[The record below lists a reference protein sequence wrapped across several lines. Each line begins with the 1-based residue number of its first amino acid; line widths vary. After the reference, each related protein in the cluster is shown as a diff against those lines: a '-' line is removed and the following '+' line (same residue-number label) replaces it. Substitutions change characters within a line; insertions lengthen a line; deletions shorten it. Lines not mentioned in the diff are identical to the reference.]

1 MIGYLEGKLM
11 YKSPEYSMVEV
22 NGIGYQV
29 LTPLTT
35 FYELPRLNEPV
46 RLHIATIFSVDN
58 LQLYG
63 FLNKGEKDVFLLL
76 ITVSRIG
83 PKLALNILSRIRA
96 EDLVQAL
103 IKGDRQRLRVP
114 GIGNKIIERMFLELK
129 DKITTIFP
137 LPVSHLEKESPG
149 RQVESEVISALINLG
164 YQKII
169 AEKALHEAKSGL
181 EEREYTTEKLL
192 KESLKRLSK

>member
-1 MIGYLEGKLM
+1 VIGYLEGKLM
-11 YKSPEYSMVEV
+11 YKSPEYSMIAV

-29 LTPLTT
+29 LTPLST

-46 RLHIATIFSVDN
+46 KLHIATIFSVDN

-63 FLNKGEKDVFLLL
+63 FLTKGEKDVFLLL

-103 IKGDRQRLRVP
+103 IKGDRERLRVP
-114 GIGNKIIERMFLELK
+114 GIGKKIIERMVLELK
-129 DKITTIFP
+129 DKIAGISLTPP
-137 LPVSHLEKESPG
+137 LVPEKASPVK
-149 RQVESEVISALINLG
+149 QIESEVISALINLG

-169 AEKALHEAKSGL
+169 AEKALNEAKAEL
-181 EEREYTTEKLL
+181 KEEDCTIEKLL

>member
-29 LTPLTT
+29 LTSLTT

-46 RLHIATIFSVDN
+46 KLHIATIFSVDN

-96 EDLVQAL
+96 EDLIEAL
-103 IKGDRQRLRVP
+103 IRDDRERLRVP
-114 GIGNKIIERMFLELK
+114 GIGKKIIERMVLELR
-129 DKITTIFP
+129 DKIATIHP
-137 LPVSHLEKESPG
+137 SAAVSPEKGHPE
-149 RQVESEVISALINLG
+149 RQVENEVISALINLG

-169 AEKALHEAKSGL
+169 AEKALSEAKSGL
-181 EEREYTTEKLL
+181 EEKDYTIEKLL

>member
-1 MIGYLEGKLM
+1 MIGYLEGKLI

-29 LTPLTT
+29 LTSLTT

-58 LQLYG
+58 LHLYG

-96 EDLVQAL
+96 EDLVEAL
-103 IKGDRQRLRVP
+103 IRGDRERLRVP
-114 GIGNKIIERMFLELK
+114 GIGNKIIERMVLELR
-129 DKITTIFP
+129 DKIATIHP
-137 LPVSHLEKESPG
+137 SPALAPEKGHPEK
-149 RQVESEVISALINLG
+149 QVENEVISALINLG

-169 AEKALHEAKSGL
+169 AEKALSEAKSGL
-181 EEREYTTEKLL
+181 EENDYTIETLL

>member
-1 MIGYLEGKLM
+1 MIGYLEGKLI
-11 YKSPEYSMVEV
+11 YRSPEYSIVEV

-29 LTPLTT
+29 LTPLLT

-63 FLNKGEKDVFLLL
+63 FLTKGEKDVFLLL

-83 PKLALNILSRIRA
+83 PKLALNILSRIKA

-103 IKGDRQRLRVP
+103 MKGDHERLRVP
-114 GIGNKIIERMFLELK
+114 GIGKKIIERMVLELK
-129 DKITTIFP
+129 DKITGISLAPALST
-137 LPVSHLEKESPG
+137 EKESPG
-149 RQVESEVISALINLG
+149 RQVENEVISALINLG

-169 AEKALHEAKSGL
+169 AEKVLHEAKAGM
-181 EEREYTTEKLL
+181 EEKEYTIEKLL